1 MALMHNAAAC
11 KQLTP
16 SLSLQQHASN
26 HVHRCTTQAPITSA
40 ACTQVAIR
48 LGKKMPKGTDYRA
61 MSVFTH
67 FYSRPKYRLKIP
79 RTKYFP
85 VPGVDGALVTFAL
98 IPPASR
104 PKVGA
109 RLLRPA

>member
-1 MALMHNAAAC
+1 M
-11 KQLTP
+11 
-16 SLSLQQHASN
+16 
-26 HVHRCTTQAPITSA
+26 
-40 ACTQVAIR
+40 AIR

-67 FYSRPKYRLKIP
+67 FYSKPKYRLKIP

-98 IPPASR
+98 IPPVSR

-109 RLLRPA
+109 